1 MQVEATEL
9 APVGRDQSDSGSLH
23 TTKQLVWKTVPI
35 LDDKGKEK
43 RLENPLA
50 QCKYGV
56 CERDMRERER
66 ERERERGREGGREGG
81 MAESLLP

>member
-66 ERERERGREGGREGG
+66 ERERGREGGREGG